1 MLAFKKKNI
10 NFIIY
15 FALLAF
21 FGVII
26 IISLIKK
33 FKSVEGYTNS
43 ATQYAQ
49 AASNGAVNT
58 GSTSNSNVKQLN
70 LAISPGQ
77 F

>member
-10 NFIIY
+10 NLIIY

-26 IISLIKK
+26 IISLVKNVK
-33 FKSVEGYTNS
+33 NVEGYTDS

-49 AASNGAVNT
+49 SVSNT
-58 GSTSNSNVKQLN
+58 GSTSNSDVKQLN
-70 LAISPGQ
+70 IAISPGQ